1 MTKLGL
7 LIDHELCFDCK
18 ACEVACKQE
27 HNLPVG
33 PRFITVVTVGPRKV
47 GDKLIVDFVPRT
59 CLHCGK
65 PPCAE
70 VCPTD
75 AIKKREDG
83 IVIIDEELCNG
94 CMACQS
100 ACPFSVIQFNPEKS
114 VAEKCDMCLSR
125 VEKGLKP
132 ACVHHCQA
140 GAILF
145 GDINE
150 ISQQMNKER
159 AQRRGVAYVV

>member
-1 MTKLGL
+1 MARKLGL

-33 PRFITVVTVGPRKV
+33 PRWIQVVTVGPRKV
-47 GDKLIVDFVPRT
+47 GGKLRVDFIPKT

-83 IVIIDEELCNG
+83 IVVIEEELCIG
-94 CMACQS
+94 CMACEP
-100 ACPFSVIQFNPEKS
+100 ACPFGVIQFNTEKN
-114 VAEKCDMCLSR
+114 VVEKCDLCLSR

-145 GDINE
+145 GDVNE
-150 ISQQMNKER
+150 IAQQMRRER
-159 AQRRGVAYVV
+159 AQRSI